1 MWPRGFPSKGSVINV
16 KRISGFF
23 PFTLFIFIILF
34 PLKGGAQDT
43 TNVRREQIQSLLDDF
58 HLGRITRVVE
68 GVGVERLDEK
78 GMALRKK
85 FLGERLSLGFQKP
98 FPIDRN
104 EERWEVEYRLRGE
117 FLMRG
122 ELRRQDASEQGGVD
136 LLFRHEY

>member
-1 MWPRGFPSKGSVINV
+1 MWPQGLPSKSSVIKL

-23 PFTLFIFIILF
+23 PFTLSIFIILF

-43 TNVRREQIQSLLDDF
+43 TKVRREQIQSLLDDF
-58 HLGRITRVVE
+58 HLGRITRVIE

-78 GMALRKK
+78 EMALRKK
-85 FLGERLSLGFQKP
+85 FLGERLSVGFKKP
-98 FPIDRN
+98 FPIDRK
-104 EERWEVEYRLRGE
+104 EERLEVEYRLRGE

>member
-1 MWPRGFPSKGSVINV
+1 MWPRGLPSKSPVIKV
-16 KRISGFF
+16 KRISRFF
-23 PFTLFIFIILF
+23 PFTLSIFIILF

-43 TNVRREQIQSLLDDF
+43 TKVRREQIQSLLDDF

-68 GVGVERLDEK
+68 GVGVERLDAKE
-78 GMALRKK
+78 MALRKK
-85 FLGERLSLGFQKP
+85 FLGERLSVGFQKP
-98 FPIDRN
+98 FPIDRK

-136 LLFRHEY
+136 LLYRHEF